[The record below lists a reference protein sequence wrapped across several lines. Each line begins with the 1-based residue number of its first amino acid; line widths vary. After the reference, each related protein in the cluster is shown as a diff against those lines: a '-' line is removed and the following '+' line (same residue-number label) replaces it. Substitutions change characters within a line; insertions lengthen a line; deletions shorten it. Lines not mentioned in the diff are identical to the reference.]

1 MVLLEVKN
9 LFVKVEGKEVLSDVS
24 FKIDSN
30 EVCILMG
37 PNGAGKSSLS
47 NVLFGNPKY
56 EVVSGK
62 IIFDGK
68 KINDLTTDERAKL
81 GMFMSFQHPVEI
93 DGVTMTS
100 FLRIAYNSLRG
111 TNLKINEFMK
121 ILNEK
126 LKELEMDSKFRTR
139 FVNKGFSG
147 GEKKRAEMLQLLLFE
162 PKFAILDEVDS
173 GLDVDSIKLVSK
185 AVNKVITENKTGVL
199 LITHNNKF
207 LDFVKADK
215 VIVLKNGRIENEG
228 GVEVLK
234 KISEKGF
241 K

>member
-1 MVLLEVKN
+1 LV
-9 LFVKVEGKEVLSDVS
+9 VKVEDKEVLKNVS
-24 FKIDSN
+24 FKIDTS

-47 NVLFGNPKY
+47 NVLLGNPKY
-56 EVVSGK
+56 EVVSGD
-62 IIFDGK
+62 IVFNGK
-68 KINDLTTDERAKL
+68 RINDLGTDERAKL

-93 DGVTMTS
+93 DGVTMTN
-100 FLRIAYNSLRG
+100 FLRTAYNSLKG
-111 TNLKINEFMK
+111 KNLKINEFMK

-147 GEKKRAEMLQLLLFE
+147 GEKKRSEMLQLLLFE

-173 GLDVDSIKLVSK
+173 GLDVDSIKLVAK

-215 VIVLKNGRIENEG
+215 VIVLKNGEIEKEG
-228 GVEVLK
+228 SIEILK
-234 KISEKGF
+234 EISEKGF
-241 K
+241 N